1 MSVPEDQGVRDAAPG
16 ADPLARAAE
25 ALRLHTDAG
34 WVRVRQR
41 VVDAALSA
49 VRPARTVAAQH
60 ELGRFSVST
69 DVLTDVVRT
78 ALEPL
83 PDAAPSRVVFE
94 TDDDDRLVAV
104 RTTVVVAFGA
114 DVVEAAEQVRQEVGG
129 VLRAVLGEVAPAS
142 GGFVVDVHVGDVT
155 VDRRTL

>member
-1 MSVPEDQGVRDAAPG
+1 MSLPEEQVAPQA

-25 ALRLHTDAG
+25 ALRLHTDEG

-41 VVDAALSA
+41 VVDAALAA
-49 VRPARTVAAQH
+49 VRPARTVSAQH

-83 PDAAPSRVVFE
+83 PDAAPTRVVFE
-94 TDDDDRLVAV
+94 TDDDDRLTAV
-104 RTTVVVAFGA
+104 RTTLVVGFGA
-114 DVVEAAEQVRQEVGG
+114 DVVEVAEEVRQEVGR
-129 VLRAVLGEVAPAS
+129 VLVEVLGEDGSA
-142 GGFVVDVHVGDVT
+142 GGGLTVDVHVGDVT
-155 VDRRTL
+155 EDRRRL